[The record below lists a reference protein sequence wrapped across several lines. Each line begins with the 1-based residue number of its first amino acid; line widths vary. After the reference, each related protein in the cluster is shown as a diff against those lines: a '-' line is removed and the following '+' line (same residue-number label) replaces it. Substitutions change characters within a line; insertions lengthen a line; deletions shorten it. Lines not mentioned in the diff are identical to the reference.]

1 MRQPIF
7 LSRGLLLGLILVFF
21 AVSCKQIGNTRRIKL
36 AHGLATVHPVH
47 EAMVF
52 MAEKLAEK
60 SGGKLQIDI
69 YPAEQLGKERELVEL
84 LQIGS
89 IAITKVSSGVLENFA
104 PNIRVLG
111 LPYIFRSREHKFK
124 VFDGEIGQRLLIEPE
139 KYLLRG
145 LCFYDAGSR
154 SFYTKEKP
162 IESPDDLAGLKIRVM
177 ESKTATEMVNSM
189 GASATPIPWGELY
202 SALQQ
207 GVVDGA
213 ENNPPSFFSSKHYEI
228 CKYYSIN
235 EHTAL
240 PDVLIMSTLVWNSL
254 SSQEQTW
261 LTEAVEESVV
271 FQREIWAKSE
281 KECLE
286 AVAAAGVQIS
296 YPNKEPFME
305 KVSFILESYQD
316 EPEMYNL
323 IQEIQAITEEVP
335 DTLSGDAP
343 TAL

>member
-1 MRQPIF
+1 MQQTTF
-7 LSRGLLLGLILVFF
+7 LRRGLFLGLISMFF
-21 AVSCKQIGNTRRIKL
+21 MVSCKEVGNTRRIKL
-36 AHGLATVHPVH
+36 AHGLATIHPVH

-52 MAEKLAEK
+52 MADKVAEK
-60 SGGKLQIDI
+60 SGGKLLIDI
-69 YPAEQLGKERELVEL
+69 YPSEQLGKERELVEL

-89 IAITKVSSGVLENFA
+89 IGITKVSSGVLENFA
-104 PNIRVLG
+104 PNTRVLG
-111 LPYIFRSREHKFK
+111 LPYIFRSRAHKFK
-124 VFDGEIGQRLLIEPE
+124 IFDGEIGQRLLIEPE

-162 IESPDDLAGLKIRVM
+162 VESPEDLEGLKIRVM
-177 ESKTATEMVNSM
+177 QSKTATEMVNSM

-240 PDVLIMSTLVWNSL
+240 PDVLIMSTLVWKSL
-254 SSQEQTW
+254 SEEEKGW
-261 LTEAVEESVV
+261 LTEAVAESVV
-271 FQREIWAKSE
+271 FQRELWAKSE

-286 AVAAAGVQIS
+286 AVQKAGVTIS
-296 YPNKEPFME
+296 YPKKESFME
-305 KVSFILESYQD
+305 KVSFILESYKD
-316 EPEMYNL
+316 EPEMYQL
-323 IQEIQAITEEVP
+323 IKQIQAIKEDTADTVSQEIPTE
-335 DTLSGDAP
+335 L
-343 TAL
+343 